1 MQVLFTCVVGPGHFN
16 PMAPLALAFEAA
28 GHRVAVATDPGFAP
42 HVRAV
47 GFEAFPAGLDMSV
60 AMAKLYRTVPN
71 WRDIPPWEQVKYIY
85 PGVFGGVR
93 IEPMLADLERIIS
106 DWHPD
111 LLIHDSAELTGAI
124 AAEAAG
130 IAHAEHAFG
139 VIRPW
144 ALSDRPTETVEA
156 VCRRLGLR
164 NPPLSAIAGELYL
177 DPCPPPL
184 QLPSAAD
191 VPHRLA
197 IRPVGFD
204 DAPGAAVPAWLEEP
218 RERPL
223 VYVTLGTEFNK
234 RSDIYRTILDGLDGE
249 PWDVLVT
256 IGLRGE
262 PSLLGEVPANVR
274 VERWVPQSWL
284 LPRCA
289 AFVSHGGSGALL
301 GAVGAGVPM
310 LAIPQGAD
318 QFVNAERIVA
328 TGMGRRL
335 LPAEL
340 EPAAVRDAVRA
351 LVEDPGYREAAR
363 AIQAGLA
370 TMPPPEA
377 LVPALEAHALAQ
389 RA

>member
-1 MQVLFTCVVGPGHFN
+1 MRVLFTCVVGPGHFN
-16 PMAPLALAFEAA
+16 PMAPLALALEAA
-28 GHRVAVATDPGFAP
+28 GHQVAVATDPGFAP

-47 GFEAFPAGLDMSV
+47 GFEAFPAGLDMSL
-60 AMAKLYRTVPN
+60 AMAKLYRAVPN
-71 WRDIPPWEQVKYIY
+71 WREVPPWEQVKYIF

-93 IEPMLADLERIIS
+93 IEPMLADLARIIP
-106 DWHPD
+106 DWRPD
-111 LLIHDSAELTGAI
+111 LLIHDSAELAGAV
-124 AAEAAG
+124 AAEGAG

-156 VCRRLGLR
+156 ACRRLGLR
-164 NPPLSAIAGELYL
+164 DPRLSAIAGELYL

-184 QLPSAAD
+184 QLPAAAE

-204 DAPGAAVPAWLEEP
+204 DAPGATIPAWLDEP
-218 RERPL
+218 RPRPL

-234 RSDIYRTILDGLDGE
+234 RPDVYRTILDGLGGE
-249 PWDVLVT
+249 PWDVVVT

-262 PSLLGEVPANVR
+262 PSLLGELPPNVR
-274 VERWVPQSWL
+274 VERWVPQSQL

-310 LAIPQGAD
+310 LAVPQGAD
-318 QFVNAERIVA
+318 QFVNADRIVA
-328 TGMGRRL
+328 TGMGRRV

-340 EPAAVRDAVRA
+340 EPSAVRDAVRA
-351 LVEDPGYREAAR
+351 LVDEPAYGEAAR
-363 AIQAGLA
+363 EIRASLA

-377 LVPALEAHALAQ
+377 LVADLEAHAAAP